1 MQKKKDLISRKALL
15 KELKEMRRG
24 AKNWWQFINNTQS
37 FGEYMATERVIE
49 IVKSMKGTK

>member
-24 AKNWWQFINNTQS
+24 AKNWWQFINKTQS

-49 IVKSMKGTK
+49 IVKSMKGAK